1 MRRKFFSLALCV
13 SYHIHLPCGNLT
25 PKTPQQMI
33 STSQYMLSYLRR
45 LLPLLTIVPVST
57 MATPW
62 PLLLFICIVSADQKV
77 WQWSNDFDNPSH
89 WMEGRSPCP
98 GQDVKIPA
106 EIVFMPRERVL
117 GQLNF
122 AVG

>member
-1 MRRKFFSLALCV
+1 MCLI
-13 SYHIHLPCGNLT
+13 SYPPPLWQPDTKNSPTDDQH
-25 PKTPQQMI
+25 
-33 STSQYMLSYLRR
+33 SQYMLSYLRR

-62 PLLLFICIVSADQKV
+62 PLLLFICIVSTDQKV

-106 EIVFMPRERVL
+106 EIVFMPRVRVL
-117 GQLNF
+117 GQLNL